1 MKIITKIKLLLL
13 LLFTSTSITAQ
24 DMHFT
29 QFYSSPLYLNPAFAG
44 ANVCS
49 RVSFTYRNQW
59 PGISKTYRSYLF
71 SVDHYFTDKNIGLGI
86 LFASDVAGT
95 GNLKT
100 TLINPEIAYEAKLS
114 KRLFI
119 RFGAQPGITIH
130 SIDFNNLLFGD
141 QIARG
146 GAVPTVETPTLTR
159 TFFDAGA
166 GVILYTR
173 KYWAGFS
180 AYHLNRPNQSLFESS
195 DARLPMKFGFHGG
208 AKYLVNTEEKEEPK
222 RRYVSPAINYRHQN
236 KFDQLDMGFYLSQNV
251 LTIGFWYRGI
261 PLIKSYAPG
270 YANNDALSI
279 IIGVRNERFNFGY
292 SYDLTISRL
301 ASLSQGAHEIT
312 ISYQL
317 CKPKKK
323 KKTRLLLPC
332 PKF

>member
-1 MKIITKIKLLLL
+1 MKIIIKLKLLLL
-13 LLFTSTSITAQ
+13 VLFAATGISAQ

-71 SVDHYFTDKNIGLGI
+71 SVDHYLTSKNIGVGI

-114 KRLFI
+114 KRLFA
-119 RFGAQPGITIH
+119 RFGVQPGITMQ
-130 SIDFNNLLFGD
+130 SINFNNLLFGD

-146 GAVPTVETPTLTR
+146 GSVPTVETPTLTR
-159 TFFDAGA
+159 TFFDAAA

-173 KYWAGFS
+173 KYWGGFS
-180 AYHLNRPNQSLFESS
+180 AYHLNRPNQSLREESEGP
-195 DARLPMKFGFHGG
+195 LPIKYSFHGG
-208 AKYLVNTEEKEEPK
+208 AKYLVNTEEKEESK
-222 RRYVSPAINYRHQN
+222 RRYASPAINYRHQN
-236 KFDQLDMGFYLSQNV
+236 KFDQLDMGLYLTQNV
-251 LTIGFWYRGI
+251 LTIGLWYRGI
-261 PLIKSYAPG
+261 PFIKSYAPG
-270 YANNDALSI
+270 YANNDAISI
-279 IIGVRNERFNFGY
+279 IIGVRNDRFNCGY
-292 SYDLTISRL
+292 SYDVTISRL
-301 ASLSQGAHEIT
+301 ASLSRGAHEIT

-317 CKPKKK
+317 CKVQKKK
-323 KKTRLLLPC
+323 KNRLLLPC